1 MICVAS
7 EHMAPFPCFR
17 PSLLL
22 LPHRYLDQ
30 LHRGIEY
37 TMEIAQGK
45 DGLFVGETPVIRTHA
60 WRRADA
66 SHTNVSKLASC
77 SHLWRKRAILK
88 RRCSVRRGRLV
99 DSL

>member
-1 MICVAS
+1 
-7 EHMAPFPCFR
+7 
-17 PSLLL
+17 
-22 LPHRYLDQ
+22 
-30 LHRGIEY
+30 
-37 TMEIAQGK
+37 MEIAQGK
-45 DGLFVGETPVIRTHA
+45 HGLFVGDTPVIRTHA

-66 SHTNVSKLASC
+66 SHTNVSKLASY